1 MARTSERISK
11 MLPACSIVELSKHLH
26 LIVVRS
32 SEFSCWMV
40 FKANT
45 AELIGRID
53 ERWLLEN
60 DEDALYAR
68 LAELGGEMGALYA
81 LQDEARVAPSAK
93 RE

>member
-1 MARTSERISK
+1 MAD
-11 MLPACSIVELSKHLH
+11 
-26 LIVVRS
+26 
-32 SEFSCWMV
+32 
-40 FKANT
+40 T

-53 ERWLLEN
+53 ERWLVEN
-60 DEDALYAR
+60 SEDALYAR

>member
-1 MARTSERISK
+1 MARTRKSIVSP
-11 MLPACSIVELSKHLH
+11 LPLCSIVDLARLH
-26 LIVVRS
+26 LIVLRS
-32 SEFSCWMV
+32 SELACWMI
-40 FKANT
+40 FMADT

-53 ERWLLEN
+53 ERWLVEN
-60 DEDALYAR
+60 SEDALYAR

>member
-1 MARTSERISK
+1 MIFMAD
-11 MLPACSIVELSKHLH
+11 
-26 LIVVRS
+26 
-32 SEFSCWMV
+32 
-40 FKANT
+40 T

-53 ERWLLEN
+53 ERWLVEN
-60 DEDALYAR
+60 SEDALYAR